1 MIQRKVYSVAGKNAR
16 RVDGIEKVTGKALY
30 TGDLQLPGM
39 AYAKILRSPLA
50 HARLVKVDASN
61 AKSMNGVIA
70 TLTRDDI
77 RDLNYKYGATYKD
90 QSIVAVDKVRY
101 AGDPV
106 AAVLAEDPLIAEQ
119 ALDLIE
125 VEYEELPKVTNI
137 EEATAPG
144 AIQVH
149 PGDIARAE
157 LRGSVYGAPERFSG
171 TNICYYL
178 GFSRGDVTKGF
189 AEADHVF
196 EDTFRFQKVQHCSL
210 EAHVNIAHYD
220 GDKLTVWASCQDP
233 FTLRD
238 HLSGIFRLPLSRVRV
253 IVPWVGG
260 AYGGK
265 LYVKA
270 EPIAA
275 ALSWRT
281 RRPVKLALSVS
292 ESFKTITRHP
302 ARVTVK
308 TGVNKDGKLVARACQ
323 VFMDTGAY
331 ADAGPRVAQKAGYR
345 ALGPYKIAYA
355 KVEAHGVYTNTVPAG
370 AFRGFG
376 ALQVTWAYESQM
388 DMIAAHLGFDPLEFR
403 LKNLLKKG
411 DLYTAGDTPVDCDL
425 NEGLLKVA
433 DAIKWKQKSSKPNR
447 AKGISCCIKD
457 AGGTYKV
464 AGAAV
469 KMSSDGSVVL
479 LTGTVELGQGPRT
492 ALSQIVAEELAVNL
506 DQIAVA
512 QLDTDVTPY
521 DISTSASSSTVVMGT
536 AVLRATQDAK
546 KQLLQCAAKVMK
558 KKPDSLTL
566 KEGKVV
572 AKGGEGI
579 SYSKV
584 IVDFFGSK
592 AGEIIGK
599 GLYKDKRS
607 KKAILGSTTTFWEV
621 GWGAVEVE
629 VDTETGVIRLLN
641 YVSAADAG
649 KAINPDQCVGQD
661 EGAVMF
667 GIGHTLMEEM
677 VYEDGQLLNLNFVDY
692 RVPTFKDLPDHLHT
706 ILIENGNGPG
716 PYGAKGLGEGGLL
729 PVASAVANAVA
740 RAVGV
745 RIQDLPLTPVKVWQ
759 AMQAK
764 QKSRASA

>member
-1 MIQRKVYSVAGKNAR
+1 MIQRKAYTIAGTDAR

-77 RDLNYKYGATYKD
+77 KDLNYKYGATYKD

-101 AGDPV
+101 VGDPV
-106 AAVLAEDPLIAEQ
+106 AAVLAESPAIAEQ
-119 ALDLIE
+119 ALELIE

-149 PGDIARAE
+149 PGDVARAE
-157 LRGSVYGAPERFSG
+157 LRGSVYGAPERFRG

-178 GFSRGDVTKGF
+178 GFSRGDVEKGF

-308 TGVNKDGKLVARACQ
+308 TGVNKDGKLVARECQ

-345 ALGPYKIAYA
+345 ALGPYKIPYA

-492 ALSQIVAEELAVNL
+492 ALSQIVAEELAMNL

-512 QLDTDVTPY
+512 QLDTDVSPY

-536 AVLRATQDAK
+536 AVLRAAQDAK

-677 VYEDGQLLNLNFVDY
+677 VYEDGQLLNPNFVDY